1 MYLALRAFQ
10 DLNWHSRNTIHVTES
25 SQKIITF
32 ESMKS
37 ARHVGEI
44 LAQSRVSRHTAH
56 VASGVPPGGGRE
68 RGSTRL
74 ALAENKHEIIG
85 RQPHAPRSGHTLRRP
100 HRRLLSNGGHP
111 RTHPEIEAFVE
122 SIRLGGVRTVD
133 HERTVD
139 ARTPSGASKRDAP
152 AKVPR

>member
-37 ARHVGEI
+37 ARADVGEI

-68 RGSTRL
+68 RGVYASRAFLRKTSTKLL
-74 ALAENKHEIIG
+74 AGIAS
-85 RQPHAPRSGHTLRRP
+85 RATSSRP
-100 HRRLLSNGGHP
+100 YFASATP
-111 RTHPEIEAFVE
+111 AIAVE
-122 SIRLGGVRTVD
+122 Q
-133 HERTVD
+133 
-139 ARTPSGASKRDAP
+139 RTPQDAS
-152 AKVPR
+152 